1 MYSLSIK
8 LEADKMLRKLQ
19 SKNKKQLKIIE
30 KKINEIRENPNHEYK
45 FLRNPLQN
53 LNRVH
58 INKHFVLIFKID
70 HQNQNID
77 IYFYGHHD
85 EVYKWRPN

>member
-77 IYFYGHHD
+77 IYFY
-85 EVYKWRPN
+85 KWRPN